1 MFMNVL
7 LPEPEGPMT
16 ATNSPGAIVDR
27 NPVERPDL
35 HLAHLVDPDEVPDPN
50 DRHPTQNLRPPPAP
64 GAAGPPMPGGRPAD
78 ASTFAVARP
87 TTTFSPLFSSPPVTW
102 V

>member
-7 LPEPEGPMT
+7 LPEPDGPMT
-16 ATNSPGAIVDR
+16 ATNSPGAISSR

-35 HLAHLVDPDEVPDPN
+35 HFAHLVDPDEVPDPN
-50 DRHPTQNLRPPPAP
+50 DRLQLEPP
-64 GAAGPPMPGGRPAD
+64 AAGPPRDRPRRAARPAD
-78 ASTFAVARP
+78 VSTFAVTRP
-87 TTTFSPLFSSPPVTW
+87 TTTFSPPFSSPPVIW